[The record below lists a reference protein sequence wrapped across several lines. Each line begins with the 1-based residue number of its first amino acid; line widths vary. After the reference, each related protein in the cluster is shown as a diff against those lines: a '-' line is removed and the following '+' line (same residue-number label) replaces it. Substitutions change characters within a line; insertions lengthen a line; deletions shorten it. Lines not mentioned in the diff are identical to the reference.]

1 MYIRS
6 SIIAVLLVTTFIS
19 TNSVQAFGPQDF
31 SPFGSGGSG
40 EGSGSGG
47 GSGMAGALST
57 QKFAD
62 DVGNTVTDLLKLG
75 NGGASQS
82 QMDKRYDESGDGVAM
97 SSGQQQDSLPQ
108 KAVDLMNDLSSGGS
122 MVIKRG
128 EEGKKSHG
136 NKKNNNNKRRRHN
149 NKKNNGEP
157 SFATMP
163 TSLRRRS
170 GLIPLPG
177 SGGGAGGGLG
187 GLAGGLSGKSA
198 APSADPPA
206 GGFKMA
212 LIGSRKRGLGN
223 SGRQGN
229 SDLVKEI
236 TGAVGITDDPI
247 GKSDSPINAGGLKLS
262 LRDLSGVDGLVDDVT
277 GALGGS
283 DSGYPPSSH
292 HYHDLHA
299 ADYSDGS
306 IEGPQLGVLD
316 HLQGGASGAGPLGGG
331 GASKLGMDGKTVSGP
346 KIDILK
352 RRSLNQLS
360 ASDRMARAKQGVVV
374 DNDNEQQH
382 EAMKRDSSGNGGNN
396 GMMGGNGGNNGMMSG
411 NGNGGQNPPSFS
423 PSSSSSSND
432 PQYNEHSFMTSDS
445 DKKEKKKG
453 GGGFSMALV
462 DLPIRRRQ
470 LGPLGGDDKSGG
482 GLSKLTGDD
491 GLVGSILGGLGGG
504 GNVANEKESINRIEQ
519 KSTSPSHQFTTLNGS
534 DQLQDAAIDTPQYD
548 LDMPQPDADMEQYGE
563 DMPTSEMNMGLPDSD
578 MPPSDQNNF
587 FDDSQADPNDAP
599 YNYDDM
605 GQQ

>member
-40 EGSGSGG
+40 GGS

-57 QKFAD
+57 QKIAD
-62 DVGNTVTDLLKLG
+62 DAGNLVTDLLKVG
-75 NGGASQS
+75 NNGASS
-82 QMDKRYDESGDGVAM
+82 GQMDKRYDESGDGVAM

-136 NKKNNNNKRRRHN
+136 NKKDKNNKRRRHN

-177 SGGGAGGGLG
+177 GGGSGGGLG
-187 GLAGGLSGKSA
+187 GLTGGLSGKGA
-198 APSADPPA
+198 APSADPPS

-212 LIGSRKRGLGN
+212 LIGARKRGLGN
-223 SGRQGN
+223 NGRQGN
-229 SDLVKEI
+229 SGIVKDL
-236 TGAVGITDDPI
+236 TSAVGITDDPI

-262 LRDLSGVDGLVDDVT
+262 LRDLNGVDGLLDDVT

-283 DSGYPPSSH
+283 DNGYPPSSH
-292 HYHDLHA
+292 RYHDLHA
-299 ADYSDGS
+299 ADYSDGN

-331 GASKLGMDGKTVSGP
+331 GASKLGMDGQKVSGP

-396 GMMGGNGGNNGMMSG
+396 GMMGNNGGNGSNGGNGGNNGMMG
-411 NGNGGQNPPSFS
+411 NNGNGGQNPPSFS
-423 PSSSSSSND
+423 PSSSSSND

-470 LGPLGGDDKSGG
+470 LDSLGGD
-482 GLSKLTGDD
+482 GLSKLTGDE
-491 GLVGSILGGLGGG
+491 GLVGSLLGGLGGG
-504 GNVANEKESINRIEQ
+504 KVDNGKESITKIEQ
-519 KSTSPSHQFTTLNGS
+519 KSTSPSHQFTDINS
-534 DQLQDAAIDTPQYD
+534 NDQFQDAAIDTPQYD
-548 LDMPQPDADMEQYGE
+548 TDTQQTDADMERYDT
-563 DMPTSEMNMGLPDSD
+563 DMSPPEVNMEQPDID
-578 MPPSDQNNF
+578 MSSPDQNNF
-587 FDDSQADPNDAP
+587 FDDSQVDPNDAP
-599 YNYDDM
+599 YDYDAM